1 MRQEQD
7 NHTTK
12 DSGYNGILKYIGIFG
27 GVQGI
32 VSVITLLKVAIVSHL
47 LGPIGVG
54 INEVYTWVSHT
65 AQYKPSR
72 SDEARTRATRPWNMP
87 SRWCVH
93 GRCG

>member
-7 NHTTK
+7 NHTIK

-32 VSVITLLKVAIVSHL
+32 VSVITLLKAAIVSHL

-54 INEVYTWVSHT
+54 INEVYNRTIDLGKKVTDLGISYS
-65 AQYKPSR
+65 AVQVISERR
-72 SDEARTRATRPWNMP
+72 SEN
-87 SRWCVH
+87 
-93 GRCG
+93 